1 MKAITFYSSIIF
13 SILAF
18 TTCAKTYEVEQ
29 LSVQPFTDVVHRT
42 GTLDFKRTQ
51 NVSFKSNG
59 YLTQLGV
66 DSGDYFVK
74 GQLLASLDIEELNAR
89 KNASYAKLL
98 QAKRDVVRVKK
109 LLNQMLSSERE
120 LDIATTLV
128 ETTRAEYQVDHYN
141 LDKATIVAPF
151 EGVVLSRHSE
161 LGELQSPGQ
170 QAFKIAA
177 LEDNYVVK
185 VSLTESE
192 VGQVY
197 LGQLVEVL
205 FNKVGKI
212 EGVVSKIPAMANIEG
227 HLFEIEV
234 SLPTLSIKNSLVAGQ
249 LAHVSIDFKSDN
261 VVFKLPIKALMS
273 VDKNG
278 RALVLIQA
286 PNKNAFEQ
294 KAFDIY
300 KLENAF
306 VYLRASKYDSPVNIV
321 TQGWQNIA
329 VDSK

>member
-1 MKAITFYSSIIF
+1 MKAIIFYSSVIL
-13 SILAF
+13 SALAF
-18 TTCAKTYEVEQ
+18 ATCAKTYEVEQ
-29 LSVQPFTDVVHRT
+29 LSVQPFTNVVQRT

-74 GQLLASLDIEELNAR
+74 DQLLASLDIEELNAR

-98 QAKRDVVRVKK
+98 QAKRDVGRVKK
-109 LLNQMLSSERE
+109 LLKQMLSSERE

-141 LDKATIVAPF
+141 LDKAEIFAPF
-151 EGVVLSRHSE
+151 DGVVLSRNTE

-170 QAFKIAA
+170 QVFTIAA
-177 LEDNYVVK
+177 LENNYVVK
-185 VSLTESE
+185 VALTESE

-197 LGQLVEVL
+197 LDQAVQVL
-205 FNKVGKI
+205 FNKIGRI
-212 EGVVSKIPAMANIEG
+212 DGVVTKIPAMANVAG

-234 SLPTLSIKNSLVAGQ
+234 SLPSLSINHGLVAGQ
-249 LAHVSIDFKSDN
+249 LAEVNIDFTSDN

-278 RALVLIQA
+278 RALVIIQV
-286 PNKNAFEQ
+286 PNKNTFEQ
-294 KAFDIY
+294 KAFEIY
-300 KLENAF
+300 KLENDF
-306 VYLRASKYDSPVNIV
+306 VYLRASQYDGPVNIV
-321 TQGWQNIA
+321 TQGWQNIS
-329 VDSK
+329 VDSQ